1 VLVTVEREGILETF
15 VKRLSGSS
23 PVIEL
28 PMKGNYAPNIF
39 VSALCV
45 RGRVQ
50 GAKPTALVDL
60 GKPAYKLGIAEIA
73 VGWQAHEL
81 KVKVRPDREQYRV
94 REKVR
99 ASIAVRKADG
109 KPMPQRGEVAV
120 AVVDEGLLELM
131 PNGSWQ
137 ILEEMMKR
145 RPYEVKTATNQMHV
159 VGKRHYGLKALP
171 RGGGGGRQITRELFD
186 TLVFWKGRFFLDEKG
201 EASVEFQLPDS
212 LTSFRIVAVAT
223 CGTGLF
229 GSGQTS
235 IRSTQDLM
243 LLSGLPPLVR
253 QGDRFKALFTA
264 RNASTRDMEIEVAA
278 QVEDGRE
285 TRKLKTVRQE
295 LKAGEARLV
304 GWNIKVPQGI
314 DMQKWEVTARTKDGT
329 AQDALKVSQKV
340 IAAIPVRTIQGT
352 ILQVDGK
359 AEMAVEQP
367 KDAVPGGGVRVSLRP
382 KLSEISA
389 VLDYMR
395 QYPYG
400 CMEQK
405 VSKAVSLRDEEMW
418 KQVMAELPSYLDEDG
433 LLKYF
438 PTMQRGSDVL
448 TSYVLSIA
456 HEAGWK
462 IPDRPRESMQ
472 QSLTSFVEG
481 KLIRSSAL
489 PTADLTIRKI
499 AALEALSRYTAVR
512 PEQLSSFTIDPNL
525 WPTSAVIDWLN
536 LLMRSS
542 AIPERERRLKDA
554 EQILRSRLNFQ
565 GTTMGF
571 STERGDDLWWLM
583 ISTDLNA
590 VKTVLAALSIP
601 AWKEDMPRL
610 IRGALGRQYK
620 GKWNTTIAN
629 AWGVLSIEK
638 FTQAFEAVPVTGK
651 TQATLQREQEV
662 VDWTATPAGGSAL
675 LKWPRGSKTLSVQH
689 TGTGKP
695 WLTVQSLAAVPLKEP
710 VSSGYKITKTYSLID
725 SHSRT
730 GGNLSSEHG
739 EREGEAPAALPR
751 EGATRA
757 PAIEQKQKGV
767 WTKGDVVRVKLDL
780 EAQSDMTWV
789 VVNDPIPAGSTA
801 LGSGLARD
809 SSLLTRDEKA
819 KGWAWPIFQERSFE
833 ALRSYYEFVPKGKWT
848 LEYTVRINNE
858 GVFQLPPT
866 RVEALYAPEM
876 FGEIPNEKVT
886 VKE

>member
-1 VLVTVEREGILETF
+1 MAGRSRGSFST
-15 VKRLSGSS
+15 RLSS
-23 PVIEL
+23 
-28 PMKGNYAPNIF
+28 
-39 VSALCV
+39 
-45 RGRVQ
+45 GR
-50 GAKPTALVDL
+50 
-60 GKPAYKLGIAEIA
+60 
-73 VGWQAHEL
+73 
-81 KVKVRPDREQYRV
+81 
-94 REKVR
+94 
-99 ASIAVRKADG
+99 DG
-109 KPMPQRGEVAV
+109 
-120 AVVDEGLLELM
+120 LSL
-131 PNGSWQ
+131 N
-137 ILEEMMKR
+137 
-145 RPYEVKTATNQMHV
+145 
-159 VGKRHYGLKALP
+159 
-171 RGGGGGRQITRELFD
+171 
-186 TLVFWKGRFFLDEKG
+186 EKG

-253 QGDRFKALFTA
+253 QGDTFKALFTA
-264 RNASTRDMEIEVAA
+264 RNASIRDMEVEVTALI
-278 QVEDGRE
+278 EDGKT
-285 TRKLKTVRQE
+285 TRKLETVKQE
-295 LKAGEARLV
+295 LKAGEARPV
-304 GWNIKVPQGI
+304 EWEIKVPQGI
-314 DMQKWEVTARTKDGT
+314 EMQKWEVIARTKDGT

-340 IAAIPVRTIQGT
+340 IAAIPVRTTQGT

-359 AEMAVEQP
+359 AEIAVEQP
-367 KDAVPGGGVRVSLRP
+367 KDAVSGAGGVRVSLRP

-400 CMEQK
+400 CLEQK
-405 VSKAVSLRDEEMW
+405 VSKAVALRDEEMW
-418 KQVMAELPSYLDEDG
+418 KQIMADIPSYQDKDG

-438 PTMQRGSDVL
+438 PTIQRGSDVL

-456 HEAGWK
+456 HEAGWS
-462 IPDRPRESMQ
+462 IPDRTRERIQ
-472 QSLTSFVEG
+472 QGLTSFVEG
-481 KLIRSSAL
+481 RLILNSVL

-512 PEQLSSFTIDPNL
+512 PEQLSSFSIDPNL

-536 LLMRSS
+536 LLTRSD
-542 AIPERERRLKDA
+542 AIPQRERRLKEV

-571 STERGDDLWWLM
+571 STERGDNLWWLM

-590 VKTVLAALSIP
+590 VKTVLAVLSLP

-610 IRGALGRQYK
+610 IRGALGRQHK

-638 FTQAFEAVPVTGK
+638 FRQAFEAVPVTGR
-651 TQATLQREQEV
+651 TEAVLQREREV
-662 VDWTATPAGGSAL
+662 IDWAATPAGGSAL
-675 LKWPRGSKTLSVQH
+675 LKWPRGSKALSVQH
-689 TGTGKP
+689 VGNGKP

-730 GGNLSSEHG
+730 SGNLSSEHG
-739 EREGEAPAALPR
+739 EREGEAPRASLG

-757 PAIEQKQKGV
+757 PVIEQKLKDT
-767 WTKGDVVRVKLDL
+767 WTKGDVVRVKLDI

-809 SSLLTRDEKA
+809 SALLTRSEET
-819 KGWAWPIFQERSFE
+819 KGWTWPVYQERSFE
-833 ALRSYYEFVPKGKWT
+833 ALRSYYEYVPKGKWT
-848 LEYTVRINNE
+848 LEYTVRLNNE
-858 GVFQLPPT
+858 GLFQLPPT

-876 FGEIPNEKVT
+876 FGEIPNQAVT
-886 VKE
+886 VKSE